1 MMKQLTCE
9 MCGSTDLIKQDGVFV
24 CQTCGCKYSIEE
36 ARKMMVEGTVEV
48 TGTVKV
54 DNSAAIE
61 NYLDMARNALDA
73 SNNKEAD
80 DYCNR
85 IIEMD
90 VTNWEAW
97 FIKGKAVGWQST
109 LGNIRIAET
118 INAFSKAL
126 ENCPEENKEQL
137 GEDCKTEL
145 KNLQSALLSV
155 RVKNFKTHP
164 NEDDITGLRSD
175 VNTILTTTVNF
186 LLKAKIMID
195 ALVNVQYARIINNGI
210 CDAWQVVYKDY
221 VGDEYHPSDY
231 DLTRFISEGDYLI
244 EALKLALVLCG
255 DEDDDEELNELKI
268 QIYENMVHMQ
278 GEVKNSQSYEVS
290 FDGGFKHYNKSK
302 NLTAQA
308 KANRQSE
315 IDEWNDKIIY
325 IKAIG
330 ALKAKE
336 AADQR
341 RKEYW
346 ENHKDEKNRLEAEQ
360 KKLQTEKD
368 NIVSQIAE
376 LDEQKEN
383 VPAMKQ
389 LSAIQSRIDELTA
402 EKKALGI
409 FKAKEKKAI
418 QGKIDEVEAEATA
431 MRKVLTSQQSE
442 IEKTIVPLRGRLSD
456 IDNKISQIT
465 LEFEKER

>member
-1 MMKQLTCE
+1 MKQLTCE

-195 ALVNVQYARIINNGI
+195 TLVNVQYARIINNGI

-442 IEKTIVPLRGRLSD
+442 IEETIVPLRGRLSD

>member
-1 MMKQLTCE
+1 MKQLTCE

-268 QIYENMVHMQ
+268 QIYKNMVHMQ

-442 IEKTIVPLRGRLSD
+442 IEETIVPLRGRLSD

>member
-1 MMKQLTCE
+1 MKQLTCE

-442 IEKTIVPLRGRLSD
+442 IEETIVPLRGRLSD

>member
-1 MMKQLTCE
+1 
-9 MCGSTDLIKQDGVFV
+9 
-24 CQTCGCKYSIEE
+24 
-36 ARKMMVEGTVEV
+36 
-48 TGTVKV
+48 
-54 DNSAAIE
+54 
-61 NYLDMARNALDA
+61 
-73 SNNKEAD
+73 
-80 DYCNR
+80 
-85 IIEMD
+85 
-90 VTNWEAW
+90 
-97 FIKGKAVGWQST
+97 
-109 LGNIRIAET
+109 
-118 INAFSKAL
+118 
-126 ENCPEENKEQL
+126 
-137 GEDCKTEL
+137 
-145 KNLQSALLSV
+145 
-155 RVKNFKTHP
+155 
-164 NEDDITGLRSD
+164 
-175 VNTILTTTVNF
+175 
-186 LLKAKIMID
+186 MID

-290 FDGGFKHYNKSK
+290 FVGGFKHYNKSK

-409 FKAKEKKAI
+409 FKTKEKKAI

-442 IEKTIVPLRGRLSD
+442 IEETIVPLRGRLSD
-456 IDNKISQIT
+456 IDNKISQIN

>member
-1 MMKQLTCE
+1 MKQLTCE

-109 LGNIRIAET
+109 LGNIRIAEA

-290 FDGGFKHYNKSK
+290 FVGGFKHYNKSK

-442 IEKTIVPLRGRLSD
+442 IEETIVPLRGRLSD
-456 IDNKISQIT
+456 IDNKISQIN

>member
-1 MMKQLTCE
+1 
-9 MCGSTDLIKQDGVFV
+9 
-24 CQTCGCKYSIEE
+24 
-36 ARKMMVEGTVEV
+36 
-48 TGTVKV
+48 
-54 DNSAAIE
+54 
-61 NYLDMARNALDA
+61 
-73 SNNKEAD
+73 
-80 DYCNR
+80 
-85 IIEMD
+85 MD

-442 IEKTIVPLRGRLSD
+442 IEETIVPLRGRLSD

>member
-1 MMKQLTCE
+1 MKQLTCE

-346 ENHKDEKNRLEAEQ
+346 ENHKDEKDRLEAEQ

-442 IEKTIVPLRGRLSD
+442 IEETIVPLRGRLSD

>member
-1 MMKQLTCE
+1 MKQLTCE

-145 KNLQSALLSV
+145 KKLQSALLSV

-290 FDGGFKHYNKSK
+290 FVGGFKHYNKSK

-409 FKAKEKKAI
+409 FKTKEKKAI

-442 IEKTIVPLRGRLSD
+442 IEETIVPLRGRLSD
-456 IDNKISQIT
+456 IDNKISQIN

>member
-1 MMKQLTCE
+1 MKQLTCE

-145 KNLQSALLSV
+145 ENLQSALLSV

-164 NEDDITGLRSD
+164 NENDITGLRSD

-195 ALVNVQYARIINNGI
+195 ALGNVQYARIINNGI
-210 CDAWQVVYKDY
+210 CDAWRVVYKDY

-255 DEDDDEELNELKI
+255 DKDDDEELNKLKI

-278 GEVKNSQSYEVS
+278 GEIKNSQSYEVS

-302 NLTAQA
+302 SLTAQA

-315 IDEWNDKIIY
+315 IDEWNNKITY
-325 IKAIG
+325 IKTTG
-330 ALKAKE
+330 KRKAKE

-431 MRKVLTSQQSE
+431 MRKVLASQQSE
-442 IEKTIVPLRGRLSD
+442 IEETIVPLRGRLSD

>member
-1 MMKQLTCE
+1 MKQLTCE

-85 IIEMD
+85 IIEMN

-442 IEKTIVPLRGRLSD
+442 IEETIVPLRGRLSD